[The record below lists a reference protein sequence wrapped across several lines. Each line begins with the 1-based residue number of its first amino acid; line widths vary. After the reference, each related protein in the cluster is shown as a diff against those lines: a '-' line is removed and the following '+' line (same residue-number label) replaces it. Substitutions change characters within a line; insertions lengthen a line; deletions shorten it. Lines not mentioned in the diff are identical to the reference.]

1 MNKHTPGPWKVASV
15 FVENAPNQIHVTTGK
30 WGAPSIAVVDNADN
44 AQLIAAAPELLE
56 ALENVLPALDR
67 AFAYD
72 GDVFGILHNDA
83 VDAYSKARATIDKAR
98 REA

>member
-1 MNKHTPGPWKVASV
+1 MNKHASGPWYVSKNAGHEVHGQFSVAQ
-15 FVENAPNQIHVTTGK
+15 EGTGGTVAMVYNGK
-30 WGAPSIAVVDNADN
+30 AN

-98 REA
+98 ADV